1 MNRNT
6 LFSHF
11 TRLTIGVSL
20 LTLTAIPSFAQDEPA
35 IDDPAALAAQT
46 TDITVDANAIDATT
60 LDVNT
65 LDAAQLQSEIIN
77 PGAPVIYTVQ
87 PGDTLNK
94 IARAFGMTWQQLA
107 ALNNIVNPNL
117 IYIGQ
122 RIYIQKGTGNPG
134 NPGNPGPITGDT
146 YVVQQG
152 DTLARIAARAGTTVS
167 TLVKLNKL
175 ADANKIYVGQRL
187 IVKGVVVDPIP
198 ATYVVQQGDT
208 LYKISVK
215 FYTTVDALA
224 KLNNLTD
231 INRIYAGQV
240 LKIA

>member
-6 LFSHF
+6 LLSKFA
-11 TRLTIGVSL
+11 RLTVGVSL
-20 LTLTAIPSFAQDEPA
+20 LTLTATASVSPAFAQDDPA

-46 TDITVDANAIDATT
+46 TEITVDPNTIDAT
-60 LDVNT
+60 T
-65 LDAAQLQSEIIN
+65 LDAAQLQNEIFN

-87 PGDTLNK
+87 VGDTLNK
-94 IARAFGMTWQQLA
+94 IARAFSMTWQQLA

-117 IYIGQ
+117 IYVGQ
-122 RIYIQKGTGNPG
+122 RIYIQKGTDNPG
-134 NPGNPGPITGDT
+134 NPNPGPITGET

-175 ADANKIYVGQRL
+175 VDANKIYVGQRL

-198 ATYVVQQGDT
+198 ATYTVQQGDT
-208 LYKISVK
+208 LYRISVK

-240 LKIA
+240 LKIG

>member
-6 LFSHF
+6 LLSKFA
-11 TRLTIGVSL
+11 RLTIGVSL
-20 LTLTAIPSFAQDEPA
+20 LTLTALPAFAQDDPA

-46 TDITVDANAIDATT
+46 SESTVDPNAIDATT
-60 LDVNT
+60 LD
-65 LDAAQLQSEIIN
+65 AAQLDTIIN

-87 PGDTLNK
+87 VGDTLNK
-94 IARAFGMTWQQLA
+94 IARAFGLTWQHLA

-117 IYIGQ
+117 IYVGQ
-122 RIYIQKGTGNPG
+122 RITIQKGTDNPG
-134 NPGNPGPITGDT
+134 NPNPGPITGDT

-175 ADANKIYVGQRL
+175 VDANKIYVGQRL

-198 ATYVVQQGDT
+198 ATYTVQQGDT

-224 KLNNLTD
+224 KLNALAD
-231 INRIYAGQV
+231 INRIYVGQV
-240 LKIA
+240 LKIG

>member
-6 LFSHF
+6 LLSKFA
-11 TRLTIGVSL
+11 RLTVGVSL
-20 LTLTAIPSFAQDEPA
+20 LTLTALPAFAQDDPA

-46 TDITVDANAIDATT
+46 SEITVDPNAIDATT
-60 LDVNT
+60 LD
-65 LDAAQLQSEIIN
+65 AAQLDTIIN

-87 PGDTLNK
+87 VGDTLNK
-94 IARAFGMTWQQLA
+94 IARAFGLTWQHLA

-117 IYIGQ
+117 IYVGQ
-122 RIYIQKGTGNPG
+122 RIYIQKGTDNPG
-134 NPGNPGPITGDT
+134 NPNPGPITGDT

-175 ADANKIYVGQRL
+175 VDANKIYVGQRL

-198 ATYVVQQGDT
+198 VTYTVQQGDT

-224 KLNNLTD
+224 KLNALVD
-231 INRIYAGQV
+231 INRIYVGQV
-240 LKIA
+240 LKIG